1 MHPLKQDFPTPSR
14 RLRLGFVGGGQGA
27 LIGQV
32 HANGARLSNRWD
44 IVAGALSSNS
54 ERAKASGKDW
64 LLADDRVYSDYL
76 EMARGEAAREDGIEA
91 VSIVTPNH
99 LHAPIAKAFM
109 DVGIDVISDKPLTTT
124 LEEALSLAKA
134 QDDSGV
140 VFGVTYAYSAHVMVR
155 QAQAMVRGGD
165 LGDIRQIH
173 VEYFQDWA
181 MDITDQGDDAP
192 WRLNVA
198 QNGPSFT
205 VGDIGTHAEHL
216 ARFVS
221 GLRIE
226 ALRADFHV
234 TGQPK
239 ALEDT
244 AFMQLRFEGGV
255 PGTLMVSQTMAGSQC
270 GLRLRVCGTK
280 ASLEWHQEQPEFL
293 HLRAIGAPEQIIS
306 RGHGAGMSPAT
317 ERLLRM
323 PRGHPEALTDAW
335 ANLYLEFAVAIQ
347 ARREGRELPTD
358 FLAYPTIADGV
369 DGMRFVEAAITS
381 NITDAWVSC
390 MEDAY

>member
-64 LLADDRVYSDYL
+64 LLADDRVYSDYR
-76 EMARGEAAREDGIEA
+76 EMARAEAAREDGIEA

-181 MDITDQGDDAP
+181 MDITDQGDNAP

-226 ALRADFHV
+226 AVRADFHV

-369 DGMRFVEAAITS
+369 DGMRFVEAAIKS
-381 NITDAWVSC
+381 NLTDAWVSC

>member
-181 MDITDQGDDAP
+181 MDITDQGDNAP

-221 GLRIE
+221 GLRIK
-226 ALRADFHV
+226 AVRADFHV

-369 DGMRFVEAAITS
+369 DGMRFVEAAIKS
-381 NITDAWVSC
+381 NLTDAWVSC
-390 MEDAY
+390 MEDA